1 MRDGVPKHLGFEI
14 VDVYDASTPV
24 DRVVYLGEKLLPFVD
39 PNMDDPSLS
48 IAFEGL
54 QSSEHPKALRQAFGG
69 RISNY
74 AIKETFGDETVVAF
88 WTQLGLAG
96 LKWPVAHV
104 SYKFKW
110 PEDLDD
116 YRNYVRPNLGKGDS
130 LSTAIQ
136 LPMENAPILL
146 YQDQEN
152 GKDRALITKEDF
164 KFYSWL
170 GEDPQYKQVLTH
182 RSLVRYTSTHSGV
195 RFERIFSWLDE
206 KIEVEVPYQL
216 HWAQHHDLATV
227 NLNIFSYPKVLA
239 PLARKEKFDV
249 IHGNAEEAFGIGNIA
264 ARTKA
269 AYVFTSHA
277 PNIPTTGML
286 EGMLHPIQF
295 LKSVNTYLLRQAMMQ
310 ADRIVAFSQF
320 SKDLIIKG
328 LGSTEKVEVIPPGI
342 ESSWFEVQRNQVDS
356 KRILFWGRIEEEKG
370 LPELFVSLKKVTE
383 KFADLKLTLVGEGN
397 RLQEYKTLVTDL
409 GLIKNVEFLGWLS
422 DKELQS
428 IAGELS
434 LIHI

>member
-1 MRDGVPKHLGFEI
+1 MKICLTINSSPWSVFKGGGQLSVHHLACALSSKGHDVHVLYSKHL
-14 VDVYDASTPV
+14 
-24 DRVVYLGEKLLPFVD
+24 
-39 PNMDDPSLS
+39 N
-48 IAFEGL
+48 
-54 QSSEHPKALRQAFGG
+54 
-69 RISNY
+69 
-74 AIKETFGDETVVAF
+74 
-88 WTQLGLAG
+88 
-96 LKWPVAHV
+96 
-104 SYKFKW
+104 
-110 PEDLDD
+110 
-116 YRNYVRPNLGKGDS
+116 
-130 LSTAIQ
+130 
-136 LPMENAPILL
+136 
-146 YQDQEN
+146 
-152 GKDRALITKEDF
+152 
-164 KFYSWL
+164 
-170 GEDPQYKQVLTH
+170 
-182 RSLVRYTSTHSGV
+182 
-195 RFERIFSWLDE
+195 E
-206 KIEVEVPYQL
+206 KIQVAVPYQL
-216 HWAQHHDLATV
+216 HWAQHHDFATV

-320 SKDLIIKG
+320 SRDLIVKG
-328 LGSTEKVEVIPPGI
+328 LGGTEKIEVIPPGI
-342 ESSWFEVQRNQVDS
+342 ESSWFEVERNQVDS
-356 KRILFWGRIEEEKG
+356 NRILFWGRIEEEKG

-383 KFADLKLTLVGEGN
+383 KFTDLKLTLVGEGN

-428 IAGELS
+428 IAAESRFGIFPSRIESFGLSVVEAMAAGLPVIAARGGAVAENIEEDLTGRLVPVNDPDALTEAILS
-434 LIHI
+434 LLEDQQSAENRAKAAKTAAREKFSWEKTADRMFELYQSIT

>member
-1 MRDGVPKHLGFEI
+1 MKICLTINSSPWSVFKGGGQLAVHHLACALSAKGHDVHVLYSKHP
-14 VDVYDASTPV
+14 D
-24 DRVVYLGEKLLPFVD
+24 K
-39 PNMDDPSLS
+39 
-48 IAFEGL
+48 
-54 QSSEHPKALRQAFGG
+54 
-69 RISNY
+69 
-74 AIKETFGDETVVAF
+74 
-88 WTQLGLAG
+88 
-96 LKWPVAHV
+96 
-104 SYKFKW
+104 
-110 PEDLDD
+110 
-116 YRNYVRPNLGKGDS
+116 
-130 LSTAIQ
+130 
-136 LPMENAPILL
+136 
-146 YQDQEN
+146 
-152 GKDRALITKEDF
+152 
-164 KFYSWL
+164 
-170 GEDPQYKQVLTH
+170 
-182 RSLVRYTSTHSGV
+182 
-195 RFERIFSWLDE
+195 
-206 KIEVEVPYQL
+206 KIEVSVPYQL

-227 NLNIFSYPKVLA
+227 NLNIFSYLKVLA

-320 SKDLIIKG
+320 SRDLIVKG
-328 LGSTEKVEVIPPGI
+328 LGSKEKIEVIPPGI
-342 ESSWFEVQRNQVDS
+342 KSSWFEVQRNQVDS

-383 KFADLKLTLVGEGN
+383 KFTDLKLTLVGEGN

-428 IAGELS
+428 FVAQSRFGIFPSRIESFGLSVVEAMAAGLPLIAARGGAVPENIEEDVTGRLVPVNDPDALTEAIFSLLEDQQSSENRAKAAKAAAREKFSWEKTADRMLELYQS
-434 LIHI
+434 IT

>member
-1 MRDGVPKHLGFEI
+1 MKICLTINSSPWSVFKGGGQLAVHHLSCALSAKGHDVHVLYSKH
-14 VDVYDASTPV
+14 P
-24 DRVVYLGEKLLPFVD
+24 
-39 PNMDDPSLS
+39 
-48 IAFEGL
+48 
-54 QSSEHPKALRQAFGG
+54 
-69 RISNY
+69 
-74 AIKETFGDETVVAF
+74 
-88 WTQLGLAG
+88 
-96 LKWPVAHV
+96 
-104 SYKFKW
+104 
-110 PEDLDD
+110 
-116 YRNYVRPNLGKGDS
+116 
-130 LSTAIQ
+130 
-136 LPMENAPILL
+136 
-146 YQDQEN
+146 
-152 GKDRALITKEDF
+152 
-164 KFYSWL
+164 
-170 GEDPQYKQVLTH
+170 
-182 RSLVRYTSTHSGV
+182 
-195 RFERIFSWLDE
+195 DE
-206 KIEVEVPYQL
+206 KIQVAVPYQL
-216 HWAQHHDLATV
+216 HWAQHHDFATV

-320 SKDLIIKG
+320 SRDLIVKG
-328 LGSTEKVEVIPPGI
+328 LGSTEKIEVIPPGI
-342 ESSWFEVQRNQVDS
+342 ENSWFEVERNQVDS
-356 KRILFWGRIEEEKG
+356 NRILFWGRIEEEKG

-428 IAGELS
+428 IAAESRFGIFPSRIESFGLSVVEAMAAGLPVIAARGGAVAENIEEDLTGRLVPVNDPDALTEAILS
-434 LIHI
+434 LLEDQQSAENRAKAAKTAVREKFSWEKTADRMFELYQSIT